1 MPGRH
6 HGLVQSQGLVLG
18 AIEQLGIK
26 GHQTTNEIAQEFGV
40 HPTQVNT
47 WKKQLLESSSD
58 VFGKGKQKREA
69 DFENER
75 ETLYSQIGRLKVEV
89 DWLKK
94 RPDISTERCRKG
106 SHD

>member
-1 MPGRH
+1 MKRKTFTSDFKAK
-6 HGLVQSQGLVLG
+6 V
-18 AIEQLGIK
+18 AIAALK

-40 HPTQVNT
+40 HSSQINA

-69 DFENER
+69 DFEAER

-94 RPDISTERCRKG
+94 KTGHLD
-106 SHD
+106 